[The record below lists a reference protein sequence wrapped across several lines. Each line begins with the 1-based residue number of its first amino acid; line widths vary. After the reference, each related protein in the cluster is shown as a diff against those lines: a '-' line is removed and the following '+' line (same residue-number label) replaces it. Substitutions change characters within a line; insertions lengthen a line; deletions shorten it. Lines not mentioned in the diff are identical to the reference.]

1 MKTLIYDVSQH
12 KLVLEVAKELKN
24 KIKMPEWA
32 LFVKT
37 GSHRETMPKNADWW
51 YIRASSILRLAH
63 KMGPIGVN
71 KLKTRYGGRKNRGVK
86 PDAFQE
92 ASGKVIRVILQQL
105 QEAGLVKENSAKA
118 VRKGRIATPEGIS
131 IMMKCAKKLLSENKT
146 EAKPKKVAKKVEE
159 VPETIEEEITS
170 TDAKSETP
178 VKED

>member
-1 MKTLIYDVSQH
+1 MIYDVSQH

-32 LFVKT
+32 NFVKT
-37 GSHRETMPKNADWW
+37 GSHRETMPKNTDWW
-51 YIRASSILRLAH
+51 YIRAASILRLAH

-105 QEAGLVKENSAKA
+105 QEAGLVKENSAKLA
-118 VRKGRIATPEGIS
+118 RKGRITTPEGIS

-159 VPETIEEEITS
+159 EKDKPEDNADKIKKTS
-170 TDAKSETP
+170 EALP
-178 VKED
+178 KED